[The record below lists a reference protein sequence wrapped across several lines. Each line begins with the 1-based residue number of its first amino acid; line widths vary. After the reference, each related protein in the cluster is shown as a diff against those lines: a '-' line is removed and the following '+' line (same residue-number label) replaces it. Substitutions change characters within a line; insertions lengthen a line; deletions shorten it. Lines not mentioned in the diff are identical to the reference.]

1 MILGRSARRRKV
13 CALSSDDG
21 VGPDTGPALSFA
33 HCPSRSPPV
42 VSDNSNLLLLLSA
55 EPQLSR
61 GEQTVDDQYIFV
73 GAIVDELGLAVLAD
87 DEQRRHFSLG
97 DAGREL
103 DIDLAAI
110 IVGIDRTPR
119 RAVALDDV
127 TVAALIHFRND
138 RRWWQSP

>member
-1 MILGRSARRRKV
+1 MMMALVPRRDRGSR
-13 CALSSDDG
+13 L
-21 VGPDTGPALSFA
+21 A
-33 HCPSRSPPV
+33 HCPSRSPPI
-42 VSDNSNLLLLLSA
+42 VSDNSDFLVLLSA
-55 EPQLSR
+55 KAQLSR

-73 GAIVDELGLAVLAD
+73 GAIVDEFGLAILAD

-97 DAGREL
+97 NAGREL

-138 RRWWQSP
+138 WSWWQNP

>member
-1 MILGRSARRRKV
+1 M
-13 CALSSDDG
+13 
-21 VGPDTGPALSFA
+21 A

-42 VSDNSNLLLLLSA
+42 VSDNSDLLLLLSA
-55 EPQLSR
+55 EAQLGR

-73 GAIVDELGLAVLAD
+73 GAIVDEFGLAILAD
-87 DEQRRHFSLG
+87 DEQRRHFALG
-97 DAGREL
+97 NAGREL

-110 IVGIDRTPR
+110 IVGIDRTPW

-138 RRWWQSP
+138 WGWWQSP

>member
-1 MILGRSARRRKV
+1 MMALRPIRDRRSHLAHGPRR
-13 CALSSDDG
+13 SSP
-21 VGPDTGPALSFA
+21 VG
-33 HCPSRSPPV
+33 SRNSP
-42 VSDNSNLLLLLSA
+42 LLLLLSA
-55 EPQLSR
+55 KAELWR
-61 GEQTVDDQYIFV
+61 GEQTVDDQYSFV
-73 GAIVDELGLAVLAD
+73 GAIVDEFGLAILAD

-97 DAGREL
+97 NAGREL

-138 RRWWQSP
+138 WSWWQSPWTAGPVFRVEPGN

>member
-1 MILGRSARRRKV
+1 M
-13 CALSSDDG
+13 
-21 VGPDTGPALSFA
+21 A

-42 VSDNSNLLLLLSA
+42 VSDNSHLLLLLSA
-55 EPQLSR
+55 EAQLSR

-73 GAIVDELGLAVLAD
+73 GAIVDEFGLAILAD

-97 DAGREL
+97 NAGREL

-127 TVAALIHFRND
+127 AVAALIHFRE
-138 RRWWQSP
+138 

>member
-1 MILGRSARRRKV
+1 M
-13 CALSSDDG
+13 
-21 VGPDTGPALSFA
+21 
-33 HCPSRSPPV
+33 
-42 VSDNSNLLLLLSA
+42 SDNSHLLLLLSA
-55 EPQLSR
+55 KAQLSR

-73 GAIVDELGLAVLAD
+73 GAIVDEFGLAILAD

-97 DAGREL
+97 NAGREL

-127 TVAALIHFRND
+127 AVAALIDFRD
-138 RRWWQSP
+138 DGR